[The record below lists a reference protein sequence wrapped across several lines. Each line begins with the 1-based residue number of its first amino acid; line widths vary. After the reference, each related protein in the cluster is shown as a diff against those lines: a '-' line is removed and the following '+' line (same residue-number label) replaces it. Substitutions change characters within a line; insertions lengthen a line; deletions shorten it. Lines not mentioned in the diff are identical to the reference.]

1 LSLTFAT
8 TPITV
13 YSGGSANIIVSV
25 HASGIGR
32 LVCVTSSAVV
42 PHPEPLAGFILEKIM
57 LP

>member
-13 YSGGSANIIVSV
+13 YSGGATNIIASM

-32 LVCVTSSAVV
+32 LVCVTSSAMV